1 MGNLVDQSHEVSI
14 RPASLVQVIGLLQHL
29 GQLLASNI
37 PGRRILTRVSFTSIL
52 WVLKFRSFCNVS
64 VLLNGISVE
73 LIFPMFWKHFKE
85 FWTFGWIHPDNFW
98 LPTDLTVAV
107 GTGIDLNFDSMNKK
121 GLFVAKFSKKL
132 FYVRFSLWLFAL
144 ILVFT
149 KYFIKGPCL
158 FIYIKNAIPVALNYL
173 WSNCCRMTER
183 VSHLWVFDHLSIV
196 DGRSEC
202 PNL

>member
-37 PGRRILTRVSFTSIL
+37 PGRRILTRVFHINSLGIKVPQLLQCLCTFERNQCWTDISN
-52 WVLKFRSFCNVS
+52 VLKN
-64 VLLNGISVE
+64 
-73 LIFPMFWKHFKE
+73 FKE

-121 GLFVAKFSKKL
+121 GLFVAKFSKKM
-132 FYVRFSLWLFAL
+132 FYVWFSLSAL
-144 ILVFT
+144 LLVF
-149 KYFIKGPCL
+149 I
-158 FIYIKNAIPVALNYL
+158 
-173 WSNCCRMTER
+173 
-183 VSHLWVFDHLSIV
+183 
-196 DGRSEC
+196 
-202 PNL
+202 